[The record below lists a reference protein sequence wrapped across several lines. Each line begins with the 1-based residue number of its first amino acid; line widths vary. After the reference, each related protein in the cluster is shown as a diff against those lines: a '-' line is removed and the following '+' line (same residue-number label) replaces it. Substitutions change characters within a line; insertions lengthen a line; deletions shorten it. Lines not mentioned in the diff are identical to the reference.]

1 MLVAVPAPHFQT
13 SCCFVRSVGRLTV
26 SLALPGVNGPR
37 HPASGLAGH
46 VVDGSEVE
54 VVVVPMVL
62 DDVEVVV
69 APPFVLEVVVVPAMV
84 LEVVVVPGSDVLV
97 VEVVC
102 EVLVV
107 LDELVVVVV
116 PKMVL
121 EVVVVV
127 PAPAGVV
134 TGSVVM
140 LGLRTVG
147 TPDVGVV
154 WN

>member
-13 SCCFVRSVGRLTV
+13 ICCFVGSEGRLTV
-26 SLALPGVNGPR
+26 SLALPGVNGLR

-46 VVDGSEVE
+46 AGGGSEVE
-54 VVVVPMVL
+54 VVVVP
-62 DDVEVVV
+62 
-69 APPFVLEVVVVPAMV
+69 MV

-97 VEVVC
+97 VVVVW

-116 PKMVL
+116 VPAMVL
-121 EVVVVV
+121 DVVVVV

-134 TGSVVM
+134 TTRVVM
-140 LGLRTVG
+140 LGLRVVG